1 VAGDEE
7 SGLKIFWVYGNVF
20 TQIYHR
26 QIATHQNR
34 QVYQLANR
42 LHTLI
47 TANAKPK
54 EDVRVP
60 RILEIR
66 GPEAP
71 IMVGQTFNVNVSVEG
86 PFNCEVK
93 AKSGVR

>member
-1 VAGDEE
+1 M
-7 SGLKIFWVYGNVF
+7 N
-20 TQIYHR
+20 
-26 QIATHQNR
+26 
-34 QVYQLANR
+34 
-42 LHTLI
+42 
-47 TANAKPK
+47 NAKPK

-93 AKSGVR
+93 TKSGVR

>member
-1 VAGDEE
+1 M
-7 SGLKIFWVYGNVF
+7 YGNVF
-20 TQIYHR
+20 TQIHHR
-26 QIATHQNR
+26 YIASHQTR
-34 QVYQLANR
+34 QVHQLADR

-47 TANAKPK
+47 IDNAKPK